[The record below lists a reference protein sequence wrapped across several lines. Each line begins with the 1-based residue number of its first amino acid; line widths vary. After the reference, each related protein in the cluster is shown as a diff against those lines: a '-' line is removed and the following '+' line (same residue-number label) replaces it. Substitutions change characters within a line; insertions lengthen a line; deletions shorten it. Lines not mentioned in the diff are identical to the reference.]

1 MNGGTGDDS
10 IDGGT
15 GSDSILA
22 GDGNDTIVYDAAD
35 VLIDGQAGTD
45 TLLVNDTT
53 LDLTA
58 TTDSQIKNIEII
70 TLNAN
75 TAQTLSLNGTDV
87 AALLASDNTKLLI
100 NGTTG
105 DQVSFKDSWVK
116 NAQQTQ
122 DGVTY
127 NVYTQN
133 TLSVWVEETISA
145 EILIEG
151 TTGDDTVSGGEGD
164 DTVSGGEGNDTTTGG
179 AGNDSVSGDAGDDT
193 TEGGDGDD
201 TVDGGAGNDSVSGDA
216 GDDTTEGGDG
226 DDTVDG
232 GTGNDT
238 VSGGE
243 GNDTTTGGAGND
255 SVSGDAGDDTTE
267 GGDGDDTVDGG
278 AGNDTVSGGEGNDS
292 TTGGAGNDSVSGDA
306 GDDTTEGGDG
316 DDTVDGGTGND
327 TVDGGT
333 GNDTVS
339 GGEGNDSTTGGAG
352 NDSVLGDAGDDTT
365 EGGDGDDTV
374 DGGAGND
381 TVSGGEGNDS
391 TTGGAGND
399 SVSGD
404 AGDDTTEGGDGDDTV
419 DGGAGNDTVSG
430 GEGNDSTTGGAG
442 NDSVLGDAGD
452 DTTEGGD
459 GDDTVDGGTGND
471 TVSGGEGNDTTTGG
485 AGNDSVSGDAGDDTT
500 EGGDGDDTVDG
511 GTGNDTV
518 SGGEGNDST
527 TGGAGND
534 SVSGDAG
541 DDTTEGGDGDDSVDG
556 GTGNDTVSGGEG
568 NDSTTGGAGN
578 DSVSGDA
585 GDDTTEGGDGDD
597 TVDGGTGNDTVSGG
611 EGNDSTTGGAGNDS
625 VSGDAG
631 DDTAEGGDGDD
642 TVDGGTGNDTVSGG
656 EGNDSTTGGA
666 GNDSVSGDAG
676 DDTTEGG
683 DGDDT
688 VDGGTGNDT
697 VSGGEGNDT
706 TTGGAGND
714 SVSGDAGDDTTEGG
728 DGDDTVDGGTGND
741 TVSGGE
747 GNDSTTG
754 GAGNDSV
761 SGDAGDDTT
770 EGGDGNDTVDGGA
783 GNDSVSGDAGD
794 DTLSGGLGDDTL
806 NGGDG
811 DDSIDGGTGAD
822 SILGGSG
829 NDTIVYDA
837 ADILIDGQAGT
848 DTLLVNDAVFD
859 LSTTADT
866 QIKNIEHIVLNS
878 DDAQLLTLSHTDLIA
893 LVDGTNKRLTI
904 TGGTDDQV
912 DLIEEFSQ
920 VAQQTENGTT
930 YRVYTSGDY
939 SVWVDVSVP
948 SEVIINSTDGA
959 DSLEGTTGDDS
970 IEAQGGNDTVTG
982 DAGDDTLAGDA
993 GDDSLSGGTGN
1004 DSVLGGTGND
1014 TVLGDA
1020 GDDTLDGGAGNDS
1033 VDGGA
1038 GNDSVAGGEGDDTV
1052 SGGTG
1057 DDSVDGGSGD
1067 DSVDGGVGNDTVEGG
1082 LGNDTVNGGAGNDS
1096 VNGGDGDDSLNGGA
1110 GNDTVSGGA
1119 GNDSIDGGLGADS
1132 LLGGDGNDTIVLDIN
1147 DVLVDGG
1154 EGTDTLIIKEAELD
1168 LTALTSPTI
1177 SNVEIFDLNNP
1188 GSNKI
1193 TLDVD
1198 TVESFTSA
1206 DNELTINGSDRDIV
1220 DLKGNWTQGTPADGY
1235 FVYTSTSTAGNTI
1248 TLNIK
1253 RDITIALSREGSSS
1267 ADVLDGTINADILFG
1282 LGGDDTISG
1291 FAGDDTISGGTGDDV
1306 IDGGTGA
1313 DTATYSSET
1322 EDLTID
1328 LTSGTSQAT
1337 DNTVTNVTGSDT
1349 FTDIE
1354 NIEGGAG
1361 NDQITG
1367 DSGFNAL
1374 SGGAGNDTINAGAE
1388 ADTLSGGA
1396 GDDKLYGEAGNDRL
1410 SGQAGDDTLDGGA
1423 GTDTAD
1429 YSSESNG
1436 VTVELQNNT
1445 ATDGNGDTDTLNNI
1459 ENIAG
1464 GDGNDNLTGD
1474 TGINVIDGS
1483 GGDDTINGGTGN
1495 DTLKGGT
1502 GSDTLSLAG
1511 SVKNWVV
1518 NLFSG
1523 DVTKGST
1530 TVASNTAVT
1539 GTEKDTLSDFE
1550 NIQGGS
1556 GDDALYGS
1564 DAANALSGGAGSDE
1578 LIGNDGADTLSG
1590 EAGDDILKGGAGNDV
1605 LDGGTGIDEAD
1616 YSDTNANVTANLANN
1631 TASSEQIGTDALT
1644 SIENIRTGS
1653 GADTIT
1659 GDDQNNELWTGAGSD
1674 TINAGSGDDSI
1685 HAGAGDDQVDGGDG
1699 IDTIIYDDVTGP
1711 ITIDLVAGTAQ
1722 GGAGSNAGLDTLSN
1736 IENIIASGGADTI
1749 TGDSND
1755 NRIDG
1760 AASSDTIDAGAG
1772 NDTVVFDENDGLV
1785 SGGAGNDTLTVGAG
1799 VTLLDLTVTRNEVF
1813 TQFETIDIS
1822 ADGAQIIK
1830 LSDADI
1836 RALSG
1841 DGTSTTDGT
1850 LVIKGTSADSI
1861 RLVGANWPT
1870 QPTKADGSV
1879 ADQSIPAEYTEVI
1892 DGITYEIYAY
1902 NVAGGLTTVKVQQG
1916 ISVGFIFVSGEEGD
1930 VTQGTDGSDEYTG
1943 NGGNDTFVAGDGDD
1957 SGNAGSGDDSI
1968 VAGGGNDTIQG
1979 GTGND
1984 TIFGGDNP
1992 DTIGS
1997 GDDSID
2003 AGAGD
2008 DSVIGGD
2015 GNDTLVLGDG
2025 DDTVD
2030 GGIGN
2035 DDIDGGKGADQINAG
2050 AGDDTILGGEGDDY
2064 IDAGAGD
2071 DSVNAGIGND
2081 TVVGGPGNDT
2091 LQGGSG
2097 VDTLDYTA
2105 ETQSVT
2111 VNLTT
2116 GVSTTSDGDDTT
2128 SDFENVL
2135 GGAGNDTLTG
2145 NNAAN
2150 FIDGKGGSDSI
2161 STGLGNDTVI
2171 FDSNDTVDL
2180 GEGIDTLTMTET
2192 TVVDFGAIADDQF
2205 VGIEEIDLTGNN
2217 GQSIKVTPS
2226 DVIAFSN
2233 TTNTIKIHGDAADSL
2248 TLTGVWTNAGVQ
2260 PVSYQGQPAQTYV
2273 KYTYEVAPNVI
2284 ATVLVDPDINL
2295 AIEYIGTGSDD
2306 SIVAGSGDDTVSGL
2320 GGNDTLDG
2328 GEGADTIL
2336 GGAGDD
2342 LVIYDVLDT
2351 SLDGGD
2357 GDDTLA
2363 FATDVANEILDLTET
2378 ARPNAG
2384 GTRPAINNFETIDIT
2399 GNGDNTVIVS
2409 EATVLA
2415 QSTNNAITIEGNAGD
2430 KLFISD
2436 NSSVT
2441 WTAGTST
2448 GGYTTW
2454 TSSGGATITVNDAI
2468 DVVQA
2473 IVGTPNDDAL
2483 VSGDANDNLVRGLAG
2498 DDTLDGGAGADV
2510 LRADEGD
2517 DDILFD
2523 ANDLVID
2530 GGTGNDTL
2538 VVDNENID
2546 LTALADSTIQNI
2558 EFIDLVSSS
2567 NPATLTA
2574 NAADIRAL
2582 NVNAEVTVLGDASDS
2597 VALVGNWTQGSDDGT
2612 YTTYSIT
2619 VDDETSTINVANAI
2633 PVSITYTGTNLS
2645 DDLISGAGDQTII
2658 GLRGNDELDG
2668 GLGADTLDGGVG
2680 EDILVFDINDALID
2694 GGAGV
2699 DVLRVKGSNQT
2710 LDLTELNN
2718 SVIQNIENIDITGS
2732 GNNTAV
2738 MSADDVQA
2746 LSSTTDTIIVTGNA
2760 GDSVRLAGSGWEGR
2774 GSEQVAGI
2782 TYNKYIGYSTDGSQ
2796 VIVLSDLDIV
2806 KGDQVV
2812 GDDST
2817 NDSLEGGVG
2826 SDELLGLGGDD
2837 TLDGSAGSDLVYGGD
2852 GDDTVI
2858 YDAVDAILHGGNDT
2872 DTGGAQDN
2880 DTLLVDTNDQI
2891 IDLQETVR
2899 PTEGAIQPAMES
2911 FETIDLTGT
2920 GGNYL
2925 ILDDGAIT
2933 DLAGASL
2940 NVTGDSDDIVFV
2952 DGDLSNTLTL
2962 TGGVTQ
2968 KAVITNDGDSADVS
2982 DNLTGTAGQ
2991 DAIKAGVGDDTLD
3004 GGAGADILYGQAG
3017 NDTIVYDV
3025 NDLRVFGGAGTDT
3038 LIIKDQDTVDGGANN
3053 TNDRLNTT
3061 SGDVDLT
3068 IVGLSTV
3075 DGIEVLSLNGNG
3087 NQTVRLDEAS
3097 VLSMSDSGKM
3107 TVKGDVDDVVKLYG
3121 TWVTKGIE
3129 SDLEGK
3135 IYNVFENDGAV
3146 VSVSEQVT
3154 VSIQNEL
3161 GGQIIMGT
3169 TGSDDTTIT
3178 EFGDGASSGDGDD
3191 IIRITNLNFTSVDG
3205 GRGYDRVYFELDAT
3219 SVINTALLSA
3229 SSITTIEEIHL
3240 GQDNRLGD
3248 ANADNAHTTTLIL
3261 TPEKVAQMTDDNNI
3275 LVVEGASNDEINLY
3289 GSWSDI
3295 DFAPVVNYNGN
3306 TYKELVAENGAV
3318 VYYNPSITVT
3328 AIDPTLQM
3336 TSFSV
3341 AYDDGAYLVSSGIDR
3356 YAGWRVE
3363 NAGDINKDGIDDI
3376 IVNAVDGAYLVFG
3389 TESMSGQIDLANLSS
3404 RGVYI
3409 SGNDVTIDQ
3418 LTNTGY
3424 QNENFNQY
3432 NFGFS
3437 AIGDVNGDGIAD
3449 IATTTADESG
3459 QDVVTIMYGRTEW
3472 ESFDLSN
3479 FTTDSDAG
3487 YKVFLPN
3494 YHSNQYT
3501 SVQAVG
3507 DINNDGYA
3515 DFAIGN
3521 AFGNNYKGEV
3531 FVIFGGEHNGDLDT
3545 SSASTQYIKL
3555 LSDNDN
3561 ITNIGVDI
3569 SALGDVNSDGFADF
3583 IVGGPNY
3590 LRQVETGY
3598 TTDQIDY
3605 SGSAHIIF
3613 GKENG
3618 WADTTVLL
3626 QDTIAPLTTNLT
3638 PSNNQN
3644 AVNPNSNLTLDFN
3657 EPIKLGES
3665 GTVSIYRVSD
3675 DSLIERF
3682 DVATGLGSNGGQLYL
3697 TDADT
3702 LAINPV
3708 DALSGNTSFY
3718 VTMESGAV
3726 VDYAGN
3732 AYAGITASNQWVFT
3746 TTDSSNDVTAPAVD
3760 FVILKEFG
3768 ANDVSYNADTSTDY
3782 WGTLYSDYTD
3792 LTLLAGSY
3800 GSADIKPI
3808 GSTDISSGPEYSTNS
3823 ANAENSFRM
3832 YFEFSETVKTTG
3844 SIVIKDA
3851 TGTVMESYDLST
3863 GEGSLGGGIRTDNI
3877 PARNDYNPVA
3887 AEINADTSQFVID
3900 LGFTFT
3906 ANTQYSVEFVGIE
3919 DLAGNA
3925 INTSTQNFNFTTSAT
3940 DVVAPQVVA
3949 WNLGSSDAAFNTSSN
3964 YSTTAVD
3971 ADIVFK
3977 ASESLIPDTVGSI
3990 VLQVRNGSAVE
4001 TFDWDSANGDAPV
4014 FADGVYTVTGS
4025 LGGTL
4030 TISGQTVT
4038 INAGQNLDYS
4048 TTYSVSASGLSD
4060 PNGNAFA
4067 MNTTSYY
4074 FSTITSAEAVA
4085 FVGGNTFTH
4094 VSTVKLDDAVTIEF
4108 AEDVIAGRTESGVAA
4123 GDTEQYIKL
4132 WNVDGVLVETFAV
4145 SSGSGDKGGELS
4157 FNANTVSLN
4166 AGGNLTYATGYYVT
4180 LDAQAIQAATEN
4192 VSEDAGNVDG
4202 DTISTRYVTLTDMD
4216 NADTPLNFAT
4226 EAGSQI
4232 DPGWILTPSSDANG
4246 DVGDDNA
4253 SRQWLN
4259 GEWSAFPGQNVYT
4272 YRYLSVGEW
4281 AGQQVEAVGDV
4292 DGDGIVDF
4300 IIGSPNKVYDPSL
4313 NPTDGGDNYVYGKYY
4328 LVFGEAGDW
4337 DSFVNIPEKIALG
4350 NAVEIYGTIDN
4361 WIQSVS
4367 EFGDLNNDGFMD
4379 ILVNAGGVY
4388 PDTGTTDDK
4397 LASDDGDTDSG
4408 ASFVIYGRDRDDW
4421 NTSVNVTQ
4429 LGEQG
4434 LEITGGLP
4442 QEQLGFSSA
4451 SGDFNGDGTI
4461 DLLFGMPRNDRD
4473 GYASGEGFVI
4483 NGGDFSDSLM
4493 SVGTANADTLLGDFD
4508 ADRLAGQQ
4516 GNDTIYGLGGA
4527 DILRG
4532 GEGDDVIGLTDLDF
4546 ILLDGGTNTNSNTGG
4561 GDTLRFIGNGINL
4574 DFTGYAGA
4582 NIRSFERIDLTGDG
4596 NNEITLNYREVTG
4609 LLERQL
4615 STSYGENTTLVVDG
4629 NTGDKINLEGPWQ
4642 KINSDNT
4649 YDHYALDGVVVKVDA
4664 TITVNQP
4671 SWTIPYQGATL
4682 DLNAANLPEGFR
4694 TDIIEHSATL
4704 NNGDRF
4710 ADTGYVTAIGDVN
4723 NDGFADFAVTDETSI
4738 QEYLP
4743 RVVRSVNT
4751 TDYNN
4756 YNVDRFSDY
4765 VPFYGSVNYQ
4775 TGVVGYVSEY
4785 VSNYTLQT
4793 GNVYIVYGQAD
4804 GIGSL
4809 DLDLSD
4815 NSTVTKITGSMNDNF
4830 ASYAGSLGDVTGDG
4844 IADFIIGAPSSNN
4857 TIKFNEGAE
4866 QLYTDIDGSNTS
4878 LTTDAGYYDGVNAAS
4893 ATALA
4898 GVSISHDSWSFDNA
4912 GRQYFF
4918 FGGNTNLVNNVSGAI
4933 STNTITNDASDN
4945 TGNHDG
4951 FPTTTD
4957 SADSRV
4963 TDLPNNGSGASTTT
4977 YQITPTST
4985 LADLSV
4991 ANQNATWSP
5000 ISVGDVNGDGFDD
5013 FIDSAGS
5020 GVLYFGQSLSG
5031 GIDESVTWHTLDL
5044 GNFNR
5049 INGAGDIDGDGYAD
5063 LLLGSGAVNYI
5074 VFGQADG
5081 WLAAPS
5087 FGSTNAG
5094 SDTAPAVTRIIG
5106 EAGYSSPAGSYTT
5119 LGDINGD
5126 GFNDILIAGN
5136 PANNYDA
5143 KSNGAAYVIF
5153 GSASDADVWDTDI
5166 SLENLAANGK
5176 GFRITGAVDFD
5187 LLTSGSWTG
5196 VGDMNGD
5203 GFADFMLSSPGDA
5216 EGDLNATSGSGSSY
5230 LFLGQ
5235 NQIEW
5240 QDINASEVQDYG
5252 IQILGTGQG
5261 VWTALGDIDGD
5272 GLDDVALA
5280 NTTATQIFYGS
5291 TNLSVT
5297 KDNSWSQL
5305 GNQTTVVQTVTEQSG
5320 DVLTATRG
5328 DNAVAIYGQDRLI
5341 GNIGNDTLIGDG
5353 GADVLIGG
5361 AGDDTLSI
5369 TDANVFHVD
5378 GGEGVDTLVLNGAM
5392 AFDLTQISNNAISKI
5407 EILLLDNAIQTVT
5420 LTEADVRAMTKDT
5433 NTAVD
5438 DVDYQLGNVLVINSN
5453 DTSSSTD
5460 VVNLIGA
5467 DWQDTGVDTSV
5478 NGTGTYS
5485 IYQAS
5490 GNNVYVVISDAITP
5504 TITNVTQTITDT
5516 SGNDALYGSIAADD
5530 ITATDGN
5537 DTLYG
5542 QAGMDTLTGGNGSD
5556 DLYGGA
5562 GNDSIDAG
5570 DGDDEIYA
5578 GTGDDTIDGGA
5589 GYDELDYSTTNDDL
5603 TITYATTAN
5612 QGSVSGA
5619 TIGTDTYVGIE
5630 NVIGGTGNDTFVGST
5645 STDDSL
5651 SYASINGAVQVD
5663 FSGANVGTVNTVNAG
5678 VDTFT
5683 GMETIIGSNSNDT
5696 FNGVTGGVAVDGLG
5710 GGSDRL
5716 SYIDSSA
5723 AVTITFAADSDT
5735 SGTVTGNANATFINV
5750 EHVQGSTAADVI
5762 DGSAISNN
5770 LSIYVLGSEG
5780 DDTITGGAGSADA
5793 LAYQAYTV
5801 DITADLTAGTVL
5813 SSVGN
5818 DTVSDIEE
5826 INTGSGNDD
5835 ITGTVGNDIIRG
5847 NAGDDTFVGSAGNDT
5862 IEGGAGFDTL
5872 DFSAQSTD
5880 LSLTGLRFDY
5890 NNWTYISALGNDRFL
5905 SIDQVMSGSGN
5916 DTITVSSG
5924 NANIISNAGNDTITS
5939 TSGRDTIESGTGDD
5953 SVNTSSGD
5961 DLIIAGAGNDT
5972 YNGSS
5977 GNDLVDYAS
5986 STSAIDVNL
5995 ATGAVANDGFGDVD
6009 SLVEVE
6015 AIAGSDFNDKI
6026 TGSDANNYIS
6036 GRGGNDTLDGGAG
6049 NDFLVYAEATSDHVI
6064 NLTTGVVTNG
6074 TDTDT
6079 ATNFE
6084 HVSSGSGDD
6093 IITGTTGYNAL
6104 WGGEGDDTLDGGAGA
6119 DDLVG
6124 GAGNDVFIMLDD
6136 GERDS
6141 IYGGAGFDI
6150 LDYSNIT
6157 FDLSENLSDRGFYN
6171 YSLRDISYDLSDGR
6185 SNDDADDIIY
6195 GIEGIIGGSG
6205 NDTLRFTGVYQR
6217 VEDNA
6222 FSGVYLDGFS
6232 GDDSLQGNRGDDTLI
6247 GGLGNDTLSADS
6259 ADDWLDGGV
6268 GDDSMHAGNGNDTI
6282 MSNDGVDTIDG
6293 SGNTDYIDFS
6303 LATNAVE
6310 VDLTQDDEIVNDG
6323 FGNAES
6329 IVNIEGFIGSNFADT
6344 FTGDASSQ
6352 IFINSAGNDT
6362 FDGGDGSDTLDFTG
6376 LTAAVTL
6383 NTATGTVS
6391 SSASGTD
6398 TFSNLEVFNTGAGN
6412 DTLTGS
6418 DEAETFNANAG
6429 NDSITAGA
6437 GNDTIIA
6444 STGNDTIVGGADT
6457 DTLTFATADT
6467 SITVDLSDTS
6477 AQSTGLGAYVI
6488 SGVENIIGSNTSDD
6502 LVGDSADNEI
6512 AAGSGDDTVSGNAG
6526 DDTLSGNDGDDVIY
6540 GNAGDDYLSGD
6551 AGNDSLYG
6559 GAGND
6564 TLEGDAGIDFLSGGD
6579 GDDTFNNLNQTG
6591 VAVMHGDAGND
6602 IFMMTAN
6609 SSENADFDFDGGTG
6623 VDTVEIS
6630 TNNAIY
6636 DFNNRPNERFENIE
6650 ILSLATGTQLVRLDN
6665 VAVQNMTAATNAAVD
6680 NATYNTQQILV
6691 VSSDDGA
6698 DTLYLT
6704 GQEWVT
6710 TGETTTVNGGTEEY
6724 TIYQFGN
6731 RDVFVATNTLTSIL
6745 NNTADDSIIGVS
6757 GIDSLAGGVGNDTI
6771 QGLAGDDTING
6782 GRDDDILDGGAGV
6795 DTLSFE
6801 GQTAKITV
6809 DLNIT
6814 TAQATGEGN
6823 DIIVNFEQVQ
6833 GGSGADNLTAHANGS
6848 LLSGNAG
6855 HDSLYGDV
6863 GEDTLLGGADNDV
6876 IRGGAGNDSID
6887 GGTYNDMLF
6896 GEDGDDT
6903 ILGGEGTDSIY
6914 GGTGVDSIDAGNDDD
6929 VVEAG
6934 DGDDIVL
6941 AGAGNDTVL
6950 GQAGADSIRG
6960 LDGNDTLS
6968 GGTGN
6973 DTIEGDNGND
6983 YILGL
6988 EDNDSLV
6995 GGNGNDT
7002 VDGGAGNDVIYGTT
7016 GGNLLLGGVGIDT
7029 IIGGNQSD
7037 TIRGGTGDDS
7047 LNGGAGIDVLDM
7059 SDSTTAFSFTVADN
7073 TSIVSS
7079 ITDAVLGTDSIVNFE
7094 GIIGGSGADT
7104 LTGGTG
7110 SDIIGGGL
7118 GNDIL
7123 DGGAG
7128 VDTLDFSYATQGVTV
7143 DFSGDTSETS
7153 LVSDGQGGTDT
7164 VINFENLNGGA
7175 GNDYFAG
7182 SNVANTASG
7191 FVGDDTLIGNAGNDT
7206 LYGGDGNDSLS
7217 GGEGQDSLYGE
7228 SGNDTL
7234 SGGADIDRIYGG
7246 DGNDSID
7253 AGEGNDSIWG
7263 DAGNDTLEGGI
7274 GRDSIWGGAGN
7285 DTLVGT
7291 QDNDFDRYYGEAG
7304 TDILDLS
7311 AITVD
7316 INVSTYNG
7324 NYTTS
7329 YINYSGLSRDEAYN
7343 IEGVIL
7349 GSGNDNFQV
7358 QYIVNYENIY
7368 VDGGAGNDTISSLNW
7383 DQVAIIIALVMII
7396 I

>member
-1 MNGGTGDDS
+1 
-10 IDGGT
+10 
-15 GSDSILA
+15 
-22 GDGNDTIVYDAAD
+22 
-35 VLIDGQAGTD
+35 
-45 TLLVNDTT
+45 
-53 LDLTA
+53 
-58 TTDSQIKNIEII
+58 
-70 TLNAN
+70 
-75 TAQTLSLNGTDV
+75 
-87 AALLASDNTKLLI
+87 
-100 NGTTG
+100 
-105 DQVSFKDSWVK
+105 
-116 NAQQTQ
+116 
-122 DGVTY
+122 
-127 NVYTQN
+127 
-133 TLSVWVEETISA
+133 
-145 EILIEG
+145 
-151 TTGDDTVSGGEGD
+151 
-164 DTVSGGEGNDTTTGG
+164 
-179 AGNDSVSGDAGDDT
+179 
-193 TEGGDGDD
+193 
-201 TVDGGAGNDSVSGDA
+201 
-216 GDDTTEGGDG
+216 
-226 DDTVDG
+226 
-232 GTGNDT
+232 
-238 VSGGE
+238 
-243 GNDTTTGGAGND
+243 
-255 SVSGDAGDDTTE
+255 
-267 GGDGDDTVDGG
+267 
-278 AGNDTVSGGEGNDS
+278 
-292 TTGGAGNDSVSGDA
+292 
-306 GDDTTEGGDG
+306 
-316 DDTVDGGTGND
+316 
-327 TVDGGT
+327 
-333 GNDTVS
+333 
-339 GGEGNDSTTGGAG
+339 
-352 NDSVLGDAGDDTT
+352 
-365 EGGDGDDTV
+365 
-374 DGGAGND
+374 
-381 TVSGGEGNDS
+381 
-391 TTGGAGND
+391 
-399 SVSGD
+399 
-404 AGDDTTEGGDGDDTV
+404 
-419 DGGAGNDTVSG
+419 
-430 GEGNDSTTGGAG
+430 
-442 NDSVLGDAGD
+442 
-452 DTTEGGD
+452 
-459 GDDTVDGGTGND
+459 
-471 TVSGGEGNDTTTGG
+471 
-485 AGNDSVSGDAGDDTT
+485 
-500 EGGDGDDTVDG
+500 
-511 GTGNDTV
+511 
-518 SGGEGNDST
+518 
-527 TGGAGND
+527 
-534 SVSGDAG
+534 
-541 DDTTEGGDGDDSVDG
+541 
-556 GTGNDTVSGGEG
+556 
-568 NDSTTGGAGN
+568 
-578 DSVSGDA
+578 
-585 GDDTTEGGDGDD
+585 
-597 TVDGGTGNDTVSGG
+597 
-611 EGNDSTTGGAGNDS
+611 
-625 VSGDAG
+625 
-631 DDTAEGGDGDD
+631 
-642 TVDGGTGNDTVSGG
+642 
-656 EGNDSTTGGA
+656 
-666 GNDSVSGDAG
+666 
-676 DDTTEGG
+676 
-683 DGDDT
+683 
-688 VDGGTGNDT
+688 
-697 VSGGEGNDT
+697 
-706 TTGGAGND
+706 
-714 SVSGDAGDDTTEGG
+714 
-728 DGDDTVDGGTGND
+728 
-741 TVSGGE
+741 
-747 GNDSTTG
+747 
-754 GAGNDSV
+754 
-761 SGDAGDDTT
+761 
-770 EGGDGNDTVDGGA
+770 
-783 GNDSVSGDAGD
+783 
-794 DTLSGGLGDDTL
+794 
-806 NGGDG
+806 
-811 DDSIDGGTGAD
+811 
-822 SILGGSG
+822 
-829 NDTIVYDA
+829 
-837 ADILIDGQAGT
+837 
-848 DTLLVNDAVFD
+848 
-859 LSTTADT
+859 
-866 QIKNIEHIVLNS
+866 
-878 DDAQLLTLSHTDLIA
+878 
-893 LVDGTNKRLTI
+893 
-904 TGGTDDQV
+904 
-912 DLIEEFSQ
+912 
-920 VAQQTENGTT
+920 
-930 YRVYTSGDY
+930 
-939 SVWVDVSVP
+939 
-948 SEVIINSTDGA
+948 
-959 DSLEGTTGDDS
+959 
-970 IEAQGGNDTVTG
+970 
-982 DAGDDTLAGDA
+982 
-993 GDDSLSGGTGN
+993 
-1004 DSVLGGTGND
+1004 
-1014 TVLGDA
+1014 
-1020 GDDTLDGGAGNDS
+1020 
-1033 VDGGA
+1033 
-1038 GNDSVAGGEGDDTV
+1038 
-1052 SGGTG
+1052 
-1057 DDSVDGGSGD
+1057 
-1067 DSVDGGVGNDTVEGG
+1067 
-1082 LGNDTVNGGAGNDS
+1082 
-1096 VNGGDGDDSLNGGA
+1096 
-1110 GNDTVSGGA
+1110 
-1119 GNDSIDGGLGADS
+1119 
-1132 LLGGDGNDTIVLDIN
+1132 
-1147 DVLVDGG
+1147 
-1154 EGTDTLIIKEAELD
+1154 
-1168 LTALTSPTI
+1168 
-1177 SNVEIFDLNNP
+1177 
-1188 GSNKI
+1188 
-1193 TLDVD
+1193 
-1198 TVESFTSA
+1198 
-1206 DNELTINGSDRDIV
+1206 
-1220 DLKGNWTQGTPADGY
+1220 
-1235 FVYTSTSTAGNTI
+1235 
-1248 TLNIK
+1248 
-1253 RDITIALSREGSSS
+1253 
-1267 ADVLDGTINADILFG
+1267 
-1282 LGGDDTISG
+1282 
-1291 FAGDDTISGGTGDDV
+1291 
-1306 IDGGTGA
+1306 
-1313 DTATYSSET
+1313 
-1322 EDLTID
+1322 
-1328 LTSGTSQAT
+1328 
-1337 DNTVTNVTGSDT
+1337 
-1349 FTDIE
+1349 
-1354 NIEGGAG
+1354 
-1361 NDQITG
+1361 
-1367 DSGFNAL
+1367 
-1374 SGGAGNDTINAGAE
+1374 
-1388 ADTLSGGA
+1388 
-1396 GDDKLYGEAGNDRL
+1396 
-1410 SGQAGDDTLDGGA
+1410 
-1423 GTDTAD
+1423 
-1429 YSSESNG
+1429 
-1436 VTVELQNNT
+1436 
-1445 ATDGNGDTDTLNNI
+1445 
-1459 ENIAG
+1459 
-1464 GDGNDNLTGD
+1464 
-1474 TGINVIDGS
+1474 
-1483 GGDDTINGGTGN
+1483 
-1495 DTLKGGT
+1495 
-1502 GSDTLSLAG
+1502 
-1511 SVKNWVV
+1511 
-1518 NLFSG
+1518 
-1523 DVTKGST
+1523 
-1530 TVASNTAVT
+1530 
-1539 GTEKDTLSDFE
+1539 
-1550 NIQGGS
+1550 
-1556 GDDALYGS
+1556 
-1564 DAANALSGGAGSDE
+1564 
-1578 LIGNDGADTLSG
+1578 
-1590 EAGDDILKGGAGNDV
+1590 
-1605 LDGGTGIDEAD
+1605 
-1616 YSDTNANVTANLANN
+1616 
-1631 TASSEQIGTDALT
+1631 
-1644 SIENIRTGS
+1644 
-1653 GADTIT
+1653 
-1659 GDDQNNELWTGAGSD
+1659 
-1674 TINAGSGDDSI
+1674 
-1685 HAGAGDDQVDGGDG
+1685 
-1699 IDTIIYDDVTGP
+1699 
-1711 ITIDLVAGTAQ
+1711 
-1722 GGAGSNAGLDTLSN
+1722 
-1736 IENIIASGGADTI
+1736 
-1749 TGDSND
+1749 
-1755 NRIDG
+1755 
-1760 AASSDTIDAGAG
+1760 
-1772 NDTVVFDENDGLV
+1772 
-1785 SGGAGNDTLTVGAG
+1785 
-1799 VTLLDLTVTRNEVF
+1799 
-1813 TQFETIDIS
+1813 
-1822 ADGAQIIK
+1822 
-1830 LSDADI
+1830 
-1836 RALSG
+1836 
-1841 DGTSTTDGT
+1841 
-1850 LVIKGTSADSI
+1850 
-1861 RLVGANWPT
+1861 
-1870 QPTKADGSV
+1870 
-1879 ADQSIPAEYTEVI
+1879 
-1892 DGITYEIYAY
+1892 
-1902 NVAGGLTTVKVQQG
+1902 
-1916 ISVGFIFVSGEEGD
+1916 
-1930 VTQGTDGSDEYTG
+1930 
-1943 NGGNDTFVAGDGDD
+1943 
-1957 SGNAGSGDDSI
+1957 
-1968 VAGGGNDTIQG
+1968 
-1979 GTGND
+1979 
-1984 TIFGGDNP
+1984 
-1992 DTIGS
+1992 
-1997 GDDSID
+1997 
-2003 AGAGD
+2003 
-2008 DSVIGGD
+2008 
-2015 GNDTLVLGDG
+2015 
-2025 DDTVD
+2025 
-2030 GGIGN
+2030 
-2035 DDIDGGKGADQINAG
+2035 
-2050 AGDDTILGGEGDDY
+2050 
-2064 IDAGAGD
+2064 
-2071 DSVNAGIGND
+2071 
-2081 TVVGGPGNDT
+2081 
-2091 LQGGSG
+2091 
-2097 VDTLDYTA
+2097 
-2105 ETQSVT
+2105 
-2111 VNLTT
+2111 
-2116 GVSTTSDGDDTT
+2116 
-2128 SDFENVL
+2128 
-2135 GGAGNDTLTG
+2135 
-2145 NNAAN
+2145 
-2150 FIDGKGGSDSI
+2150 
-2161 STGLGNDTVI
+2161 
-2171 FDSNDTVDL
+2171 
-2180 GEGIDTLTMTET
+2180 
-2192 TVVDFGAIADDQF
+2192 
-2205 VGIEEIDLTGNN
+2205 
-2217 GQSIKVTPS
+2217 
-2226 DVIAFSN
+2226 
-2233 TTNTIKIHGDAADSL
+2233 
-2248 TLTGVWTNAGVQ
+2248 
-2260 PVSYQGQPAQTYV
+2260 
-2273 KYTYEVAPNVI
+2273 
-2284 ATVLVDPDINL
+2284 
-2295 AIEYIGTGSDD
+2295 
-2306 SIVAGSGDDTVSGL
+2306 
-2320 GGNDTLDG
+2320 
-2328 GEGADTIL
+2328 
-2336 GGAGDD
+2336 
-2342 LVIYDVLDT
+2342 
-2351 SLDGGD
+2351 
-2357 GDDTLA
+2357 
-2363 FATDVANEILDLTET
+2363 
-2378 ARPNAG
+2378 
-2384 GTRPAINNFETIDIT
+2384 
-2399 GNGDNTVIVS
+2399 
-2409 EATVLA
+2409 
-2415 QSTNNAITIEGNAGD
+2415 
-2430 KLFISD
+2430 
-2436 NSSVT
+2436 
-2441 WTAGTST
+2441 
-2448 GGYTTW
+2448 
-2454 TSSGGATITVNDAI
+2454 
-2468 DVVQA
+2468 
-2473 IVGTPNDDAL
+2473 
-2483 VSGDANDNLVRGLAG
+2483 
-2498 DDTLDGGAGADV
+2498 
-2510 LRADEGD
+2510 
-2517 DDILFD
+2517 
-2523 ANDLVID
+2523 
-2530 GGTGNDTL
+2530 
-2538 VVDNENID
+2538 
-2546 LTALADSTIQNI
+2546 
-2558 EFIDLVSSS
+2558 
-2567 NPATLTA
+2567 
-2574 NAADIRAL
+2574 
-2582 NVNAEVTVLGDASDS
+2582 
-2597 VALVGNWTQGSDDGT
+2597 
-2612 YTTYSIT
+2612 
-2619 VDDETSTINVANAI
+2619 
-2633 PVSITYTGTNLS
+2633 
-2645 DDLISGAGDQTII
+2645 
-2658 GLRGNDELDG
+2658 
-2668 GLGADTLDGGVG
+2668 
-2680 EDILVFDINDALID
+2680 
-2694 GGAGV
+2694 
-2699 DVLRVKGSNQT
+2699 
-2710 LDLTELNN
+2710 
-2718 SVIQNIENIDITGS
+2718 
-2732 GNNTAV
+2732 
-2738 MSADDVQA
+2738 
-2746 LSSTTDTIIVTGNA
+2746 
-2760 GDSVRLAGSGWEGR
+2760 
-2774 GSEQVAGI
+2774 
-2782 TYNKYIGYSTDGSQ
+2782 
-2796 VIVLSDLDIV
+2796 
-2806 KGDQVV
+2806 
-2812 GDDST
+2812 
-2817 NDSLEGGVG
+2817 
-2826 SDELLGLGGDD
+2826 
-2837 TLDGSAGSDLVYGGD
+2837 
-2852 GDDTVI
+2852 
-2858 YDAVDAILHGGNDT
+2858 
-2872 DTGGAQDN
+2872 
-2880 DTLLVDTNDQI
+2880 
-2891 IDLQETVR
+2891 
-2899 PTEGAIQPAMES
+2899 
-2911 FETIDLTGT
+2911 
-2920 GGNYL
+2920 
-2925 ILDDGAIT
+2925 
-2933 DLAGASL
+2933 
-2940 NVTGDSDDIVFV
+2940 
-2952 DGDLSNTLTL
+2952 
-2962 TGGVTQ
+2962 
-2968 KAVITNDGDSADVS
+2968 
-2982 DNLTGTAGQ
+2982 
-2991 DAIKAGVGDDTLD
+2991 
-3004 GGAGADILYGQAG
+3004 
-3017 NDTIVYDV
+3017 
-3025 NDLRVFGGAGTDT
+3025 
-3038 LIIKDQDTVDGGANN
+3038 
-3053 TNDRLNTT
+3053 
-3061 SGDVDLT
+3061 
-3068 IVGLSTV
+3068 
-3075 DGIEVLSLNGNG
+3075 
-3087 NQTVRLDEAS
+3087 
-3097 VLSMSDSGKM
+3097 
-3107 TVKGDVDDVVKLYG
+3107 
-3121 TWVTKGIE
+3121 
-3129 SDLEGK
+3129 
-3135 IYNVFENDGAV
+3135 
-3146 VSVSEQVT
+3146 
-3154 VSIQNEL
+3154 
-3161 GGQIIMGT
+3161 
-3169 TGSDDTTIT
+3169 
-3178 EFGDGASSGDGDD
+3178 
-3191 IIRITNLNFTSVDG
+3191 
-3205 GRGYDRVYFELDAT
+3205 
-3219 SVINTALLSA
+3219 
-3229 SSITTIEEIHL
+3229 
-3240 GQDNRLGD
+3240 
-3248 ANADNAHTTTLIL
+3248 
-3261 TPEKVAQMTDDNNI
+3261 
-3275 LVVEGASNDEINLY
+3275 
-3289 GSWSDI
+3289 
-3295 DFAPVVNYNGN
+3295 
-3306 TYKELVAENGAV
+3306 
-3318 VYYNPSITVT
+3318 
-3328 AIDPTLQM
+3328 
-3336 TSFSV
+3336 
-3341 AYDDGAYLVSSGIDR
+3341 
-3356 YAGWRVE
+3356 
-3363 NAGDINKDGIDDI
+3363 
-3376 IVNAVDGAYLVFG
+3376 
-3389 TESMSGQIDLANLSS
+3389 
-3404 RGVYI
+3404 
-3409 SGNDVTIDQ
+3409 
-3418 LTNTGY
+3418 
-3424 QNENFNQY
+3424 
-3432 NFGFS
+3432 
-3437 AIGDVNGDGIAD
+3437 
-3449 IATTTADESG
+3449 
-3459 QDVVTIMYGRTEW
+3459 
-3472 ESFDLSN
+3472 
-3479 FTTDSDAG
+3479 
-3487 YKVFLPN
+3487 
-3494 YHSNQYT
+3494 
-3501 SVQAVG
+3501 
-3507 DINNDGYA
+3507 
-3515 DFAIGN
+3515 
-3521 AFGNNYKGEV
+3521 
-3531 FVIFGGEHNGDLDT
+3531 
-3545 SSASTQYIKL
+3545 
-3555 LSDNDN
+3555 
-3561 ITNIGVDI
+3561 
-3569 SALGDVNSDGFADF
+3569 
-3583 IVGGPNY
+3583 
-3590 LRQVETGY
+3590 
-3598 TTDQIDY
+3598 
-3605 SGSAHIIF
+3605 
-3613 GKENG
+3613 
-3618 WADTTVLL
+3618 
-3626 QDTIAPLTTNLT
+3626 
-3638 PSNNQN
+3638 
-3644 AVNPNSNLTLDFN
+3644 
-3657 EPIKLGES
+3657 
-3665 GTVSIYRVSD
+3665 
-3675 DSLIERF
+3675 
-3682 DVATGLGSNGGQLYL
+3682 
-3697 TDADT
+3697 
-3702 LAINPV
+3702 
-3708 DALSGNTSFY
+3708 
-3718 VTMESGAV
+3718 
-3726 VDYAGN
+3726 
-3732 AYAGITASNQWVFT
+3732 
-3746 TTDSSNDVTAPAVD
+3746 
-3760 FVILKEFG
+3760 
-3768 ANDVSYNADTSTDY
+3768 
-3782 WGTLYSDYTD
+3782 
-3792 LTLLAGSY
+3792 
-3800 GSADIKPI
+3800 
-3808 GSTDISSGPEYSTNS
+3808 DISSGPEYSTNS

-3877 PARNDYNPVA
+3877 PSRTDYNPVA

-3990 VLQVRNGSAVE
+3990 VLQVRSGSAVE

-4108 AEDVIAGRTESGVAA
+4108 AEAVIAGRTESGVAA

-4246 DVGDDNA
+4246 AVGDNNA
-4253 SRQWLN
+4253 SRQWLD
-4259 GEWSAFPGQNVYT
+4259 GTWSAFPGQNANTYT
-4272 YRYLSVGEW
+4272 YLSVGEW

-4629 NTGDKINLEGPWQ
+4629 NAGDKVNLEGPWQ

-4804 GIGSL
+4804 GIGAL

-5031 GIDESVTWHTLDL
+5031 GIDESVTWQTLDL

-5407 EILLLDNAIQTVT
+5407 EILHLDNAIQTVT

-5478 NGTGTYS
+5478 NGAGTYS

-5663 FSGANVGTVNTVNAG
+5663 FSGANAGTVNTVNAG

-5696 FNGVTGGVAVDGLG
+5696 FNGVTGGVAVDGL

-5818 DTVSDIEE
+5818 DTVSNIEE

-5835 ITGTVGNDIIRG
+5835 ITGSVGNDIIRG

-5880 LSLTGLRFDY
+5880 LSLTGLRFNY
-5890 NNWTYISALGNDRFL
+5890 NSWTYISALGNDRFS
-5905 SIDQVMSGSGN
+5905 SIDQVISGSGN

-5924 NANIISNAGNDTITS
+5924 NANIVSNAGNDTITS
-5939 TSGRDTIESGTGDD
+5939 TSGRDTIEAGTGDD

-6026 TGSDANNYIS
+6026 TGSNANNYIS

-6079 ATNFE
+6079 VTNFE

-6171 YSLRDISYDLSDGR
+6171 YSLRDISSDLSDGR

-6303 LATNAVE
+6303 LATNAAE

-6362 FDGGDGSDTLDFTG
+6362 FDGGDGSDILDFTG

-6383 NTATGTVS
+6383 NTAIGTVS

-6398 TFSNLEVFNTGAGN
+6398 TISNLEVFNTGAGN

-6444 STGNDTIVGGADT
+6444 STGNDTIVGGADA

-6526 DDTLSGNDGDDVIY
+6526 DDTLSGNDGNDVIY
-6540 GNAGDDYLSGD
+6540 GNAGDDYLSGN

-6623 VDTVEIS
+6623 LDTVEIS

-6914 GGTGVDSIDAGNDDD
+6914 GGAGVDSIDAGNDDD

-7002 VDGGAGNDVIYGTT
+7002 IDGGAGNDAIYGTT

-7029 IIGGNQSD
+7029 IVGGNQSD

-7128 VDTLDFSYATQGVTV
+7128 VDTLDFSYATQGVIV

-7316 INVSTYNG
+7316 INISTYNG

-7329 YINYSGLSRDEAYN
+7329 NIYYSGLSRDEAYN

-7368 VDGGAGNDTISSLNW
+7368 VNGGAGNDTISSLNYPSNNYYRTSNDNYLGGEGDDYISSFAGTDSLDGGTGNDTLMGGTFNDTIFGGDGDDIIHGGYLYSNFGDDDVLNGGAGIDALDLSNTSDAITLDLSTNW
-7383 DQVAIIIALVMII
+7383 QGQISFTSLGTDTVSNFEGVIGGTNADSITGTDGSDVMGGWSGADTLIGGAGIDLLQYGTTTGQVEVNLATQTVVKDGNNNVDTISGFENITTGSSNDKVTGSDDNNHIRMNNGNDTVLGSAGNDTLEGGVGTDTLDYTMFSENIVIDRDAGTATFASGKVDVISDFENILLAGGDDTISVALVNDTIDGGDGVDIVTYNAVTQSITVSNFQPGSTTATNYTVLGQTDQLVNIEGISGGQGDDMMSVLATSTTGAILDGFSGNDTLTGGAGSDTISGGAGDDHIVVTLGADSLDGGDGIDLLDLTMVTVDLSVDLATAWQTGFAVTGLGALSISNFEGIQGGAGDDIIAGSADANFIAGGAGADTLSGGAGIDTLSYTTSTAAVNVDLSTNTVIADGTGSVDTITGFENLFGGSSSDTLTGTTGNNIINGNSGNDTIYSMGGADTLDGGAGTDTLSFAGSTDGYVINMNDQTATSGSLITTFSNFENVVGADGNDEILGTNSNSTLKGGAGDDTLVDGSGSDYLYGGEGNDVFVFNTSNQRDYFYGEAGIDLIDFSNQTSAVSINIEINDNYMQFYINGNWNFAYYI
-7396 I
+7396 EGAIGTDFNDGLYASTAYGGVYLDGQGGNDTIRGVNNANYQDTLIG